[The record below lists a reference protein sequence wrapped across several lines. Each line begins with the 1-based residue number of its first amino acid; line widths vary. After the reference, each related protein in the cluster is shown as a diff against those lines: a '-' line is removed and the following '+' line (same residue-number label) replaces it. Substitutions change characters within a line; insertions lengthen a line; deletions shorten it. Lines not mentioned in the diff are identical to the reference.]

1 MKSYFRFLSKNK
13 LYTTIEVAGMAIA
26 IAFVLFIGSF
36 AIQEIKTDS
45 AIKRQG
51 NIYVGHS
58 ERMFIGCATVKEQ
71 LEGKFPEVEA
81 MCRVIGTHIF
91 GGIEMDMIVDGQK
104 ERQNSLIT
112 DENFFEFFPFELV
125 EGNPEAVLK
134 EKYAV
139 IISQSCANRLFG
151 DEEALGKNIEVV
163 VNGNR
168 ADLHVTGIYKDFSHT
183 IFFVPD
189 IIYRVDLLSELDQSM
204 TVNGSGIAV
213 LFYRLAEGTDVKS
226 LEDKIESVLKKED
239 MLYVHQ
245 LFKEYHLT
253 SFADISKL
261 DLEATIPFE
270 GIVRADFTN
279 LFASAGLFLLLFA
292 VFNYISLTVAQT
304 GFRAKE
310 MASRRLLGTQIEN
323 IIFRYIGES
332 FILTLVSFAFALL
345 IVGFISPYLSMLVGK
360 EVSPFSSF
368 GWRESVFFLSVL
380 ILLSLC
386 SGIIPA
392 LIVSRYKPIDV
403 VRGNFTRTSKM
414 TLGKILIGFQSFI
427 AFISLSVAGVIYLQ
441 INYMIHK
448 SMGYEKNGII
458 SVQNAAKPSDYHV
471 DELRSLSCVENVGW
485 LQFDPMTLGSSV
497 VSVFKNGGEL
507 KLDVINGTQSAFEIL
522 GFKVIRQNAEPLPY
536 RIWLTESALKALGVD
551 YDCTELEFDNTRFS
565 VCGIIE
571 DFHKGSAVTPMKTE
585 FLKILQVM
593 DMEKDEDFRVLRKL
607 AVKVHGDEHEAL
619 NEIKTFYRN
628 KGLTEDDIKVKT
640 YNEINYSLYDAEN
653 KSLKLLMIFTALIL
667 LLTSMAMFAMSTYYA
682 RQHAKEVALR
692 KVMGCE
698 GFQLFVETSSRFL
711 KAVLIAVLVS
721 IPLSWYVSGIWLEN
735 YSYRIDNPIQVYVL
749 SLLFMLCVALVSVS
763 WQILRLIHTNPVK
776 TLKNE

>member
-71 LEGKFPEVEA
+71 LEGKFPEVED

-139 IISQSCANRLFG
+139 VISQSCANRLFG
-151 DEEALGKNIEVV
+151 DEEALGKSIEVV
-163 VNGNR
+163 VNGSR

-213 LFYRLAEGTDVKS
+213 LFYRLAKGTDVKT

-368 GWRESVFFLSVL
+368 GWRELVFFLSVL

-427 AFISLSVAGVIYLQ
+427 A
-441 INYMIHK
+441 
-448 SMGYEKNGII
+448 
-458 SVQNAAKPSDYHV
+458 
-471 DELRSLSCVENVGW
+471 
-485 LQFDPMTLGSSV
+485 
-497 VSVFKNGGEL
+497 
-507 KLDVINGTQSAFEIL
+507 
-522 GFKVIRQNAEPLPY
+522 
-536 RIWLTESALKALGVD
+536 
-551 YDCTELEFDNTRFS
+551 
-565 VCGIIE
+565 
-571 DFHKGSAVTPMKTE
+571 
-585 FLKILQVM
+585 
-593 DMEKDEDFRVLRKL
+593 
-607 AVKVHGDEHEAL
+607 
-619 NEIKTFYRN
+619 
-628 KGLTEDDIKVKT
+628 
-640 YNEINYSLYDAEN
+640 
-653 KSLKLLMIFTALIL
+653 
-667 LLTSMAMFAMSTYYA
+667 
-682 RQHAKEVALR
+682 
-692 KVMGCE
+692 
-698 GFQLFVETSSRFL
+698 
-711 KAVLIAVLVS
+711 
-721 IPLSWYVSGIWLEN
+721 
-735 YSYRIDNPIQVYVL
+735 L
-749 SLLFMLCVALVSVS
+749 SLCLSQV
-763 WQILRLIHTNPVK
+763 
-776 TLKNE
+776 